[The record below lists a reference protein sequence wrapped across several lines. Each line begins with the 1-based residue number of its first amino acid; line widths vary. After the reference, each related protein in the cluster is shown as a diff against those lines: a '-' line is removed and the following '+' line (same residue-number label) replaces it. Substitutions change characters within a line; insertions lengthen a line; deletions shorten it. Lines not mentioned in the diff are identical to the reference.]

1 MSVATLLDLT
11 RIISWQDRLKAANDR
26 LGGMDEVDD
35 EVRRV
40 IQDLADEIRRIP
52 LEDLHRHDP
61 YLVIAL
67 QQGAL
72 AAMRGIQET
81 NAARARRQL
90 RIALEQMRHSLR
102 DLQDEDPVVEDRPT
116 KEIVQWLAQ
125 ALDVPQAQLAGL
137 LGTDVRT
144 LQRWL
149 ASTES
154 SQPQAERAMRVRA
167 VARMANHLRHALTGP
182 GVVQWFSRPRK
193 ELGGKSPSSLLDDA
207 HALPRLVL
215 LASNARSMTAS

>member
-1 MSVATLLDLT
+1 MPVASLLDLT
-11 RIISWQDRLKAANDR
+11 RIIDWQDRLKAANDR
-26 LGGMDEVDD
+26 LGRTEEVDQ
-35 EVRRV
+35 EVTAV
-40 IQDLADEIRRIP
+40 IQDLADDIRQIP
-52 LEDLHRHDP
+52 QEDLHRHDP

-72 AAMRGIQET
+72 AAMRGIQESNKT
-81 NAARARRQL
+81 RARRQL

-102 DLQDEDPVVEDRPT
+102 DLQDEEPVVEDRTT
-116 KEIVQWLAQ
+116 KEIVQWLDQ
-125 ALDVPQAQLAGL
+125 ALDVPQAQLAL
-137 LGTDVRT
+137 LLATDVRT

-149 ASTES
+149 SPEET

-182 GVVQWFSRPRK
+182 GVVQWFSRKRK
-193 ELGGKSPSSLLDDA
+193 ELGGKSPSQLLDNAED
-207 HALPRLVL
+207 LPRLIL

>member
-1 MSVATLLDLT
+1 MPVASLLDLT
-11 RIISWQDRLKAANDR
+11 RIITWQDRLKVANDR
-26 LGGMDEVDD
+26 LGRMEAVDQEVKAA
-35 EVRRV
+35 
-40 IQDLADEIRRIP
+40 IQELADDIRQIP
-52 LEDLHRHDP
+52 QEDLYRHDP

-81 NAARARRQL
+81 DKTRARRQL
-90 RIALEQMRHSLR
+90 RIALEQMRQSLR

-116 KEIVQWLAQ
+116 KEIVRWLAQ
-125 ALDVPQAQLAGL
+125 ALDVPQAQLASL
-137 LGTDVRT
+137 LATDVRT

-149 ASTES
+149 SAEES
-154 SQPQAERAMRVRA
+154 SQPQAERAIRVRA

-182 GVVQWFSRPRK
+182 GVVQWFTRHRK
-193 ELGGKSPSSLLDDA
+193 ELGGKSPAQLLDNA
-207 HALPRLVL
+207 EALPRLIL